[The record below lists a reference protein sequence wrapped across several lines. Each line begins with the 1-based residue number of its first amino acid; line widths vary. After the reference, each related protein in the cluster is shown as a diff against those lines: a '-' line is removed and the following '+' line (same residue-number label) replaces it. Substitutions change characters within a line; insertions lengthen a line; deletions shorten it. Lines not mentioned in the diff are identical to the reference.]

1 MAHSAERILSELR
14 NIVGNEWASGDPEIV
29 YAYSREANLYPEH
42 LLSIMRP
49 PAYVVLPGTTEE
61 IQKIVAT
68 ARTHKMPITIQ
79 TTGLNVSGVCVP
91 LRGGILMDLKRMDR
105 VIEIDEENLTA
116 TVQPYVSI
124 ARLSCELQKRGMYI
138 PVPGNPSTAS
148 IVSNIVI
155 GLGLKV
161 TNKVGR
167 QEKGIVG
174 FRMVLPDGSLFK
186 AGSGADSFIQ
196 KSFWPH
202 GPGPDLHLLPVHAMG
217 STGIVTEMTI
227 KCWLRGEHYKE
238 FWVSYE
244 DIDKAGEAFLELSRM
259 EICKGLNLYGGNK
272 YTSYFTDTREAMERM
287 IRANPEFQL
296 IISLEGTKRQID
308 YEETVVRSV
317 AEKTGGRVIA
327 DKFPPYESFVESHA
341 GMSGSFYSDY
351 SMRYWGSRGANWVI
365 AGFPSPDR
373 FAEMYK
379 AYAEALLADP
389 DLADPD
395 FGHAEFWRSTI
406 AYPFEGGHYYFAE
419 FGLDSHPGDP
429 KWQEIVRR
437 VGAALPR
444 FCAQKGFVVIA
455 FNRAPREGLPDIL
468 GPYFDIAKKMR
479 DRLDPHGIMQPG
491 GIFQ

>member
-1 MAHSAERILSELR
+1 MSQDIGHIVAEIR
-14 NIVGNEWASGDPEIV
+14 NIVGHEWASSDPEIV

-42 LLSIMRP
+42 LRSTMRP
-49 PAYVVLPGTTEE
+49 PLCVALPGTTEE
-61 IQKIVAT
+61 VQKIIAI
-68 ARTHKMPITIQ
+68 ARARAMPITLQ
-79 TTGLNVSGVCVP
+79 TTGLNVSGVCIP
-91 LRGGILMDLKRMDR
+91 LRGGILMDLKRMDQI
-105 VIEIDEENLTA
+105 IEIDEENLTA
-116 TVQPYVSI
+116 TLQPYVSI

-148 IVSNIVI
+148 IVSNIII

-186 AGSGADSFIQ
+186 VGSGADTFIQ
-196 KSFWPH
+196 KNFWPH

-227 KCWLRGEHYKE
+227 KCWLRGEQYKE

-244 DIDKAGEAFLELSRM
+244 DIDAAGEAFRELSRM
-259 EICKGLNLYGGNK
+259 EIAKGLNLYGGNK
-272 YTSYFTDTREAMERM
+272 YSSYFTDTREAMERM
-287 IRANPEFQL
+287 VRANPEFQL
-296 IISLEGTKRQID
+296 IVSLEGTKRQIE
-308 YEETVVRSV
+308 YEEKLIRGV
-317 AEKTGGRVIA
+317 AEKTGGRIIT

-379 AYAEALLADP
+379 AYTEALLADP

-406 AYPFEGGHYYFAE
+406 AYPFEGGHYFFAE
-419 FGLDSHPGDP
+419 FGLDSHPGEP
-429 KWQEIVRR
+429 RWQEIIRR

-444 FCAQKGFVVIA
+444 YCAQKGFVVIA
-455 FNRAPREGLPDIL
+455 FNRAPREGMPDIL
-468 GPYFDIAKKMR
+468 GPYFDLAKKVR
-479 DRLDPHGIMQPG
+479 DGLDPEGIMQPG